1 MLRDPSSPT
10 AFAIRR
16 ATPVDARRLSAFA
29 ATAFREAFA
38 AQNAPEDMERY
49 VGGAFGPERQAT
61 EIADAGA
68 DVLLVEPAGA
78 AADAPLLG
86 YAHLVSGPAPACVAG
101 AAPLELKRFY
111 VASAAH
117 GRGVAPALMTATLDA
132 ARARSARTLWL
143 GVWERNARAI
153 AFYRKHSFERVGEQ
167 RFVLGSDVQTD
178 WVMAR
183 ALDAPL

>member
-1 MLRDPSSPT
+1 MLRDASFPT
-10 AFAIRR
+10 PFAIRR

-38 AQNAPEDMERY
+38 AQNTPEDMERY
-49 VGGAFGPERQAT
+49 VAGAFGPERQAM

-86 YAHLVSGPAPACVAG
+86 YAHLVSRPAPACVPG
-101 AAPLELKRFY
+101 TGPLELKRFY
-111 VASAAH
+111 VASAVH
-117 GRGVAPALMTATLDA
+117 GRGVAQALMAATLDA
-132 ARARSARTLWL
+132 ARARGAATLWL
-143 GVWERNARAI
+143 GVWEHNVRAI
-153 AFYRKHSFERVGEQ
+153 AFYRRQAFERVGEQ
-167 RFVLGSDVQTD
+167 RVVLGSDVQTD

-183 ALDAPL
+183 PLDAPS